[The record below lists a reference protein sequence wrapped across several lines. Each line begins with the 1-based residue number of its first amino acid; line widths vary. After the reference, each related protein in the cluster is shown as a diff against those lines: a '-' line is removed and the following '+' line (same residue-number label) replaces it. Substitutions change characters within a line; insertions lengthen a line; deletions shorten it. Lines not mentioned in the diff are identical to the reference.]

1 MIFDAETD
9 AESGDGEKDETW
21 VTSTVRRKV
30 ISRVVCLS
38 VGVCRVCV
46 GFRTTYAKGRMAAR
60 LAEVLRESMILW
72 ERIML
77 IVYLVFGDK
86 CQVG

>member
-1 MIFDAETD
+1 
-9 AESGDGEKDETW
+9 
-21 VTSTVRRKV
+21 
-30 ISRVVCLS
+30 
-38 VGVCRVCV
+38 
-46 GFRTTYAKGRMAAR
+46 MAPR

-72 ERIML
+72 ERIMF